1 MNLNFGFMH
10 RIFSLF
16 LHLFAFG
23 LCASEP
29 SLPLATSINA
39 GTGPTIIID
48 PGHGGRDEGTKGDN
62 PFCVEKRVCLQ
73 TARLVKKH
81 LDQLGYHVVMTRET
95 DAFIPLAKRV
105 EIAKQADAQLFV
117 SVHFNSCRSP
127 LVQGVEIFFYDS
139 KEAKKRS
146 LASKKLAESILTR
159 IIRRTS
165 ANSRGVKK
173 GNHLYVIRETSM
185 PAVLV
190 EGGFISHP
198 GERTSLRSAEYQEKI
213 ARGIADGIDFYFKKI
228 PVK

>member
-1 MNLNFGFMH
+1 MKLSQ
-10 RIFSLF
+10 IFYCF
-16 LHLFAFG
+16 FAFC
-23 LCASEP
+23 LCGSEP
-29 SLPLATSINA
+29 TLPFASSVNA
-39 GTGPTIIID
+39 GTRPTIIVD
-48 PGHGGRDEGTKGDN
+48 AGHGGRDEGAKREN
-62 PFCVEKRVCLQ
+62 PFCVEKRVALQ

-95 DAFIPLAKRV
+95 DAYIPVARRV

-139 KEAKKRS
+139 KEGKKRS
-146 LASKKLAESILTR
+146 LASKRLAESILTR
-159 IIRRTS
+159 VIRRTS
-165 ANSRGVKK
+165 AHSRGVKK
-173 GNHLYVIRETSM
+173 GNHLFVIRETPM

-198 GERTSLRSAEYQEKI
+198 GERGNLRSSEYQDKI

-228 PVK
+228 PASK